1 MFHDEI
7 HIFLL
12 PGTPKSNQNILILT
26 FTVKT
31 IKVAKPIY
39 ASLRVPSY
47 F

>member
-7 HIFLL
+7 HSFLL
-12 PGTPKSNQNILILT
+12 PGTPESNQKYPYPHICSQ
-26 FTVKT
+26 
-31 IKVAKPIY
+31 VANRVY